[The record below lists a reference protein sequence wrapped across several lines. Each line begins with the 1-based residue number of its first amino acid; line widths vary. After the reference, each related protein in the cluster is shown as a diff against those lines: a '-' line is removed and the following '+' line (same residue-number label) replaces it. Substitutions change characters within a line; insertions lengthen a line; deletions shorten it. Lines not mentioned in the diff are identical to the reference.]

1 MICPA
6 SWFFISQ
13 TATSGCQCFLPSE
26 IEEVVLSEV
35 DQTLKNASVF
45 KGKNMVGEL

>member
-1 MICPA
+1 MLVNVF
-6 SWFFISQ
+6 S
-13 TATSGCQCFLPSE
+13 LSE

-45 KGKNMVGEL
+45 KGKNMVGEPLTLVG